1 MRASDFYKAVKPALD
16 LVVRPLGFRSR
27 DRFYYRI
34 VNDVVQQFCLLYRN
48 LDFTLRFDVAS
59 VYADNILAEG
69 HDIYRL
75 INGTNQWLGLRR
87 VQKASGE
94 LVYEGPVA
102 ADPIC
107 PDLRL
112 CADAC
117 TDAVKRY
124 LLPFFDEA
132 ADSES
137 AHRLLHQRVWDGRS
151 SDDHTLCVGFLLGMG
166 EWEQARDALKQ
177 YLDRPREEGMFWNEL
192 WKLYDALDSYDVS
205 CILDYMEKKEVAAYA
220 ALHVKREVP

>member
-1 MRASDFYKAVKPALD
+1 MRASDFYKAVRPALD
-16 LVVRPLGFRSR
+16 QAVKPLGFHSR
-27 DRFYYRI
+27 DRFCYRI

-48 LDFTLRFDVAS
+48 LDFTIRFNVVS
-59 VYADNILAEG
+59 VYTDNILAEG

-75 INGTNQWLGLRR
+75 IDGTNQWLGLRM

-94 LVYEGPVA
+94 LAYEGPVA
-102 ADPIC
+102 ADPFH

-112 CADAC
+112 CADSC
-117 TDAVKRY
+117 TNAVKQY

-132 ADSES
+132 TDSES

-177 YLDRPREEGMFWNEL
+177 DLDRPHGVAPVWNEL
-192 WKLYDALDSYDVS
+192 WRLYDALDTYDIPY
-205 CILDYMEKKEVAAYA
+205 ILDYMEKKEAATYTT
-220 ALHVKREVP
+220 LHLKRKVP

>member
-1 MRASDFYKAVKPALD
+1 MRASDFYKAVKSALD
-16 LVVRPLGFRSR
+16 PMVKPLGFRSR

-48 LDFTLRFDVAS
+48 LDFTIRFDVVS
-59 VYADNILAEG
+59 VYEDGVLAEG

-75 INGTNQWLGLRR
+75 INETNQWLGFRM

-94 LVYEGPVA
+94 LAYEGPIA
-102 ADPIC
+102 ANPIR

-117 TDAVKRY
+117 TNAVKQY

-132 ADSES
+132 VDSES
-137 AHRLLHQRVWDGRS
+137 AHRLLHQRVWYWRS
-151 SDDHTLCVGFLLGMG
+151 TDDHTLCLGFLLGMG

-177 YLDRPREEGMFWNEL
+177 YLDRPRGEGVFWNML
-192 WKLYDALDSYDVS
+192 WRLYDALDSYDVS
-205 CILDYMEKKEVAAYA
+205 YILDYMEKKEAAAYST
-220 ALHVKREVP
+220 LHLKRKVP